1 MQRAEYVISG
11 DSEISDLRHS
21 ALNFDLYTHFTSP
34 IRRYPDMIVHR
45 QLKHVLAKLNNSED
59 YILSKYDRFVN
70 NFNEKYINGKQ
81 ISTKCQKLFHCLY
94 LKNIPIQKYKAL
106 IIDIC
111 NKSNNKNKRS
121 IVQVIQENALTVTLF
136 IETLNLEIVIGF
148 NFRIGKR
155 KITIM

>member
-1 MQRAEYVISG
+1 MQRAEYIISG
-11 DSEISDLRHS
+11 DNELSELRHS

-45 QLKHVLAKLNNSED
+45 QLKHVLSKLINGED
-59 YILSKYDRFVN
+59 YTLFKYDRFVN
-70 NFNEKYINGKQ
+70 NFNEKYINGKL

-111 NKSNNKNKRS
+111 NKSNNKNKRPN
-121 IVQVIQENALTVTLF
+121 IPIMQENTLTVTLF
-136 IETLNLEIVIGF
+136 IESINLEIVIVLNTGLEKG
-148 NFRIGKR
+148 R
-155 KITIM
+155 

>member
-1 MQRAEYVISG
+1 MQRAEYIISG
-11 DSEISDLRHS
+11 DNELSELRPS

-45 QLKHVLAKLNNSED
+45 QLKHVLSKLTNGED
-59 YILSKYDRFVN
+59 HTLFKYDRFVN
-70 NFNEKYINGKQ
+70 NFNEKYINGKL

-111 NKSNNKNKRS
+111 NKSNNKNKRPS
-121 IVQVIQENALTVTLF
+121 MPIMQENTLTVTLF
-136 IETLNLEIVIGF
+136 IESLNLEIVILLNTGLEKG
-148 NFRIGKR
+148 R
-155 KITIM
+155 